1 MAAQSDPFLFRIK
14 SEKEGHGI
22 MYKAVEELNPNLYSC
37 VGTSN
42 IGMTS
47 DDQPIWLFGRYM
59 DDMPTVSMHEVI
71 SDDDVQ
77 KMSAKETRAFVKK
90 NKLAANLNHAE
101 LFSDGKSF
109 WFVEASGRLKKKTH
123 KFRKMTSKPSRNPR
137 KLKKPT
143 RRST

>member
-1 MAAQSDPFLFRIK
+1 MAARSVPFLFRIN
-14 SEKEGHGI
+14 SEQEGHGI

-42 IGMTS
+42 VGMTS

-109 WFVEASGRLKKKTH
+109 WFVEASGRLNKKARKS
-123 KFRKMTSKPSRNPR
+123 RKMTRKPR